1 MNNKKYYVVFNSF
14 FGTPKNKY
22 TTYII
27 VQNSCITFAVAVL
40 NTSGLWYE
48 KGTLETI
55 SSYTW
60 NYQSLHENKV
70 KITKKQW
77 MKIFE

>member
-27 VQNSCITFAVAVL
+27 VQNGCITFAVAVL
-40 NTSGLWYE
+40 NTSGL
-48 KGTLETI
+48 
-55 SSYTW
+55 
-60 NYQSLHENKV
+60 
-70 KITKKQW
+70 
-77 MKIFE
+77 